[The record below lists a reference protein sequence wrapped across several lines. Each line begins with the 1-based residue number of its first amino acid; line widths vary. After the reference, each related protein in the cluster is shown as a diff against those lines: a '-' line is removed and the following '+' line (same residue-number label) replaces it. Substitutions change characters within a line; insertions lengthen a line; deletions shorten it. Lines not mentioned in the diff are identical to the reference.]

1 MLKLLQFLKIWCVAF
16 AALVSIAGPTYAFEE
31 YVIGQ
36 AERATTEFRTELQ
49 RIEGQV
55 SLPTIT
61 DQSLVSLRSALEDI
75 RSKALTKS
83 TELSGPILEV
93 TEQLSKLG
101 PVPVEGA
108 TEAPEIEAQR
118 KLLNDALNRLRGAQT
133 QLELVA
139 VEAEQEAG
147 HASSIQ
153 RDQFFQRIFESSR
166 SVFNPY
172 LWADAG
178 TGLTVFV
185 QRISALMTNW
195 WKEIRQTASTLS
207 LMLVPVVLALLVGAF
222 LMSYRILQL
231 RIQIRSQEPGFPD
244 NLDRLWRVIR
254 AVLGTALFA
263 FIASFIG
270 DSFLKSAGL
279 LTPRLALIVD
289 GLAGIVFGT
298 LIYGMMAY
306 RIAAPTQPNWRLL
319 NLDDRAARRFALLA
333 TICAGISSASDAFG
347 TLADGIYLPVAYSIG
362 LSALASCV
370 MLALIVL
377 ILLNFRRQSGL
388 TEKSPNQIIYFGWA
402 EPFLMPTWLLVIFAA
417 LCLLFGFIALAN
429 FIVFKLFNTVL
440 VVTFLFLIHH
450 SVDGLVGRS
459 FDPSSDFGKF
469 VRRMS
474 GLGERGIE
482 RAGLLFRTVTDL
494 VLILIGL
501 PILFLL
507 WTVTWID
514 FRALANK
521 AFFGFEVGNITISP
535 SSILL
540 VALVLFGGI
549 ALTKFFVR
557 WLNGRILSET
567 RIDKGV
573 QDSIRKGATYA
584 GYIFAAGLALT
595 AAGLEFS
602 NLAIVAGA
610 LGVGIGFGLQSI
622 VNNFVSGLI
631 LLAERPIRVG
641 DWVSIPAG
649 EGIIKKINVRATEI
663 ETFDGCSIIV
673 PNSNLIT
680 ESVKN
685 WTHSDTMGRF
695 NVVVSV
701 AYDSDVEKVREILF
715 QLTKAHPKVLTY
727 PEPQVT
733 LARFGTY
740 ALDFDIKA
748 TVADIFDGV
757 FVASDVRFAILKA
770 FQEKGIVI
778 PQPPAV
784 SVAR

>member
-1 MLKLLQFLKIWCVAF
+1 MPQFLKFWCVVAIALISF
-16 AALVSIAGPTYAFEE
+16 AGAAHAFED
-31 YVIGQ
+31 YLIGQ

-49 RIEGQV
+49 RIEGQIGV
-55 SLPTIT
+55 PTIT
-61 DQSLVSLRSALEDI
+61 DQNLVSLRNALEDI

-83 TELSGPILEV
+83 TELSGPIVEV
-93 TEQLSKLG
+93 TQQLSKLG
-101 PVPVEGA
+101 PVPVDGA

-118 KLLNDALNRLRGAQT
+118 KLLNDALSRLKGAQT
-133 QLELVA
+133 QLELVG
-139 VEAEQEAG
+139 VEAEQQAG
-147 HASSIQ
+147 RASSIQ

-166 SVFNPY
+166 SVVNPY
-172 LWADAG
+172 LWTDAG
-178 TGLTVFV
+178 TGLTIFFE
-185 QRISALMTNW
+185 RISALLTNW
-195 WKEIRQTASTLS
+195 WKEIRQTASTIS
-207 LMLVPVVLALLVGAF
+207 LVLAPVLLGLLIGIF
-222 LMSYRILQL
+222 LMAYRVLQL
-231 RIQIRSQEPGFPD
+231 RIQIRSQESGFPD

-254 AVLGTALFA
+254 AVLGTTLFA
-263 FIASFIG
+263 IVAALIG
-270 DSFLKSAGL
+270 DSFLKGAGL
-279 LTPRLALIVD
+279 LTPRLALIVN
-289 GLAGIVFGT
+289 GLADIVFGT

-306 RIAAPTQPNWRLL
+306 RTAAPGQPNWRLL

-333 TICAGISSASDAFG
+333 TICAGMSSASDAFS
-347 TLADGIYLPVAYSIG
+347 TLADGIYLPVSYSIG
-362 LSALASCV
+362 MSALASSV
-370 MLALIVL
+370 MLSLIVL
-377 ILLNFRRQSGL
+377 ILLNFRGQTGL
-388 TEKSPNQIIYFGWA
+388 AEKSPNQVLYFGWV
-402 EPFLMPTWLLVIFAA
+402 ERFLMPVWLLVFFAA

-429 FIVFKLFNTVL
+429 FIVFKLFNTAL
-440 VVTFLFLIHH
+440 VVTFLFLVHH
-450 SVDGLVGRS
+450 TVDELVRRS
-459 FDPSSDFGKF
+459 FDPASDFGKLH
-469 VRRMS
+469 RRLS

-482 RAGLLFRTVTDL
+482 RAGLLFRTAVDVL
-494 VLILIGL
+494 LILIGL
-501 PILFLL
+501 PMLFLL
-507 WTVTWID
+507 WTLTWID

-521 AFFGFEVGNITISP
+521 AFFGFEVGSVTISP

-540 VALVLFGGI
+540 VALVLFSGI
-549 ALTKFFVR
+549 ALTKIFVG
-557 WLNGRILSET
+557 WLNTRILSET

-584 GYIFAAGLALT
+584 GYIFAAGFSLT

-663 ETFDGCSIIV
+663 ETFDGCAIIV

-695 NVVVSV
+695 NVVVGV
-701 AYDSDVEKVREILF
+701 AYDSDVEKVQELLF
-715 QLTKAHPKVLTY
+715 QITKAHPKVLTY

-740 ALDFDIKA
+740 SLDFDIKA
-748 TVADIFDGV
+748 TVADIFDGI
-757 FVASDVRFAILKA
+757 FVASDVRFAILKE
-770 FQEKGIVI
+770 FKEKGIVI
-778 PQPPAV
+778 PQPPLV
-784 SVAR
+784 SIAK

>member
-1 MLKLLQFLKIWCVAF
+1 MLQFLKIWCAVAV
-16 AALVSIAGPTYAFEE
+16 ALISIAGAAHAFEE
-31 YVIGQ
+31 YIIGQ

-49 RIEGQV
+49 RIESQLSV
-55 SLPTIT
+55 PTIT
-61 DQSLVSLRSALEDI
+61 DQHLVSLRNALEDI

-83 TELSGPILEV
+83 VELSGPIVEV

-101 PVPVEGA
+101 PAPAEGA
-108 TEAPEIEAQR
+108 TEAAEIDAQR
-118 KLLNDALNRLRGAQT
+118 KLLNDALNRLKGAHT

-139 VEAEQEAG
+139 VEAEQQAG
-147 HASSIQ
+147 RASSIQ

-166 SVFNPY
+166 SVLNPY
-172 LWADAG
+172 LWTDAG

-185 QRISALMTNW
+185 QRMSVLLSNW
-195 WKEIRQTASTLS
+195 WKEIRQTASTIS
-207 LMLVPVVLALLVGAF
+207 LVMVPVVLGLLIGVF
-222 LMSYRILQL
+222 LMSYRVLQL

-254 AVLGTALFA
+254 AVLGTTLFA
-263 FIASFIG
+263 IIAALIG
-270 DSFLKSAGL
+270 NSFLKGAGL
-279 LTPRLALIVD
+279 LTPRLGLIVD
-289 GLAGIVFGT
+289 GLADIVFGT
-298 LIYGMMAY
+298 LIYGMLAY
-306 RIAAPTQPNWRLL
+306 RVAAPTQPNWRLL

-333 TICAGISSASDAFG
+333 TVCAGMSSASDAFG

-362 LSALASCV
+362 MSALASCV
-370 MLALIVL
+370 MLALTVL
-377 ILLNFRRQSGL
+377 ILLNFRGQTGL
-388 TEKSPNQIIYFGWA
+388 AEKSPSQVLYFGWV
-402 EPFLMPTWLLVIFAA
+402 EMFLMPVWLLVFFAA

-429 FIVFKLFNTVL
+429 FIVFKLFNTAL

-450 SVDGLVGRS
+450 TVDELVRRS
-459 FDPSSDFGKF
+459 FDPSSDFGKLH
-469 VRRMS
+469 RRLS

-482 RAGLLFRTVTDL
+482 RAGLLFRTAVDV

-521 AFFGFEVGNITISP
+521 AFFGFEVGSVTISP

-540 VALVLFGGI
+540 VALVLFSGI
-549 ALTKFFVR
+549 AFTKIFVR
-557 WLNGRILSET
+557 WLNGRILAET

-584 GYIFAAGLALT
+584 GYIFAAGFALT

-663 ETFDGCSIIV
+663 ETFDGCAIIV

-685 WTHSDTMGRF
+685 WTHSDTLGRF
-695 NVVVSV
+695 NVVVGVS
-701 AYDSDVEKVREILF
+701 YDSDVEKVRELLF
-715 QLTKAHPKVLTY
+715 QITKAHPKVLTY

-740 ALDFDIKA
+740 SLDFDIKA

-778 PQPPAV
+778 PQPPLV
-784 SVAR
+784 SIAK